1 MRYLLLI
8 LFAPLVLAGDGN
20 GVHVTTLP
28 LASVWFLPEQS
39 DPAEVVALNRSRL
52 AAEIS
57 ARIERIAVRAGDQVA
72 AGDLLVELDCRDH
85 RSRLAQQQAELERL
99 QTQIARAEQ
108 RLRRARNLSSQQ
120 NIAEEEIEARN
131 TELDSLSA
139 QARAQQAAIEQ
150 QRRNVQ
156 RCQLK
161 APFAGQVTAR
171 LASEAE
177 LASPG
182 TPLIE
187 LLQLDQLELE
197 AQVLPQVGEDQ
208 LLDRPMELHFSHQ
221 QRDYPVALARRFVSI
236 DPRTGLTRLRLSF
249 SGKPPLPPPGA
260 SGRLLRRLTQPH
272 LPADYLQRRGEQL
285 GVFIYQQGKAHFEP
299 LPGALEGRPAA
310 IDLPGDSLLID
321 QGRQGLTDGDAVLD
335 SSPKPAE

>member
-1 MRYLLLI
+1 L
-8 LFAPLVLAGDGN
+8 D
-20 GVHVTTLP
+20 TL
-28 LASVWFLPEQS
+28 WFLPEQS

-57 ARIERIAVRAGDQVA
+57 ARIERIAVRVGDRVA

-99 QTQIARAEQ
+99 QAQTAQAEQ
-108 RLRRARNLSSQQ
+108 RLRRARNLSSQH

-150 QRRNVQ
+150 QQRNVQ

-197 AQVLPQVGEDQ
+197 AEVLLQAGEDRFMDRSM
-208 LLDRPMELHFSHQ
+208 DRPLELRFRHQ
-221 QRDYPVALARRFVSI
+221 QQDYPVALARRIASI

-249 SGKPPLPPPGA
+249 SGEPPLPPAGA
-260 SGRLLRRLTQPH
+260 SGRLLRRLAQPH
-272 LPADYLQRRGEQL
+272 LPADYLQRRDEQL
-285 GVFIYQQGKAHFEP
+285 GVFIYQHGKAHFHP
-299 LPGALEGRPAA
+299 LVDALEGRPAA
-310 IDLPGDSLLID
+310 VDLPGDSLLID
-321 QGRQGLTDGDAVLD
+321 QGRQGLTDGDAVVD
-335 SSPKPAE
+335 SSLKPAE